1 MEDRREFNDI
11 LIDEKAQDQ
20 NRNKKII
27 LLVVAAVLLFAILVI
42 AVIASLNED
51 KVQKGLEQTTAT
63 EGGLQRDPL
72 AFADKPASAP
82 IQENPDGFEPIKPQ
96 STADEDDRFGQIVQ
110 EIQKRQLERNP
121 ALAQNTES
129 AQTQQVLPTPA
140 PVQPQPAQPVVTPK
154 PAPTTQPMAQ
164 APATPKPAPQTTQRQ
179 AQATPETKP
188 APTPAPRP
196 VAQPVR
202 PGQNTAQNAPG
213 IAQTFPSQT
222 IDKSKNGQTAQK
234 GHYIQVGSFSNT
246 PNKEFL
252 GKLENY
258 SYRIYNVQNATKYL
272 VGPYNS
278 RTDANN
284 DILKVKTDMGEQVFY
299 YEVK

>member
-27 LLVVAAVLLFAILVI
+27 LLVIAAVLLFAILVI

-72 AFADKPASAP
+72 AFTDKPASAP

-140 PVQPQPAQPVVTPK
+140 PVQPQPAQPV
-154 PAPTTQPMAQ
+154 
-164 APATPKPAPQTTQRQ
+164 ATPKPAPQTTQRQ

-196 VAQPVR
+196 VAQPAR
-202 PGQNTAQNAPG
+202 TGQNTAQNTPR
-213 IAQTFPSQT
+213 IAQTFPSKT

>member
-20 NRNKKII
+20 NRSKKII

-154 PAPTTQPMAQ
+154 PAP
-164 APATPKPAPQTTQRQ
+164 QTTQRQ

-196 VAQPVR
+196 VAQPAR
-202 PGQNTAQNAPG
+202 PGQNTAQNTPR
-213 IAQTFPSQT
+213 IAQTFPSKT